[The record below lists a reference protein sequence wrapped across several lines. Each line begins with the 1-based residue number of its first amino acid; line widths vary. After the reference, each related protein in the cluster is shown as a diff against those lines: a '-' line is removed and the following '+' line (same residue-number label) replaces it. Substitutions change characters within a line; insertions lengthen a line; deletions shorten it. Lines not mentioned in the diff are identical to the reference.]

1 MFKWFVLA
9 SVFGFLGPGASNS
22 AAESARLALRE
33 AAKEQQQQQQ
43 QAAAGSQQYATY
55 LANLM
60 SSPPNIALKV
70 QPARSLRFSKSQLN
84 SLLIDLRHEIK
95 AQRVSP
101 KCCKRA
107 AEMQKELQAKWLRRK
122 DRGKRS
128 LRLGLLKALP
138 FGFPR
143 KHVEQQQQQQ
153 QQQK

>member
-1 MFKWFVLA
+1 MFKWFILA
-9 SVFGFLGPGASNS
+9 SVFGLLGPGASKS
-22 AAESARLALRE
+22 AAESAGLALRE

-43 QAAAGSQQYATY
+43 QQQAAAGSQQNATY

-95 AQRVSP
+95 AQ
-101 KCCKRA
+101 
-107 AEMQKELQAKWLRRK
+107 LQAKWPRMK

-143 KHVEQQQQQQ
+143 KHGEQQQQQQ
-153 QQQK
+153 QQK